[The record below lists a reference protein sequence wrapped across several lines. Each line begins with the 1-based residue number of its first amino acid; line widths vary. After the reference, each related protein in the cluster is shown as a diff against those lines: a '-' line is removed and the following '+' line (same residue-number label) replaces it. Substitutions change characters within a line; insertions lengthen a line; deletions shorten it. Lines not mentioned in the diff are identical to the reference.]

1 MVDTRDIPWSG
12 TDARGRRSTRR
23 RAGTHRALLVLDVG
37 ARLDQPPHLGGVA
50 VTRRL
55 EQRRER
61 HREAHLRRRSALV
74 LVQER
79 ARNCHGSLFSALRT
93 LLRTATAA
101 PLRSSSSAARCPRG
115 CCAAP
120 RRGALPPR
128 GKHREASPRQK
139 SKVRGRLEKG
149 SKVTGVTE
157 ETATEKSGV
166 SSCAG
171 GYLRVRPGRAG
182 EGGFIRTRRDREDVR
197 RAPRAPRFRADSLS
211 PLHAPPPWPAGPPGC
226 SDGGGSLAPAAA
238 PTRTQPLGPRRWR
251 PCGARS
257 TPAPR
262 GARSTY

>member
-1 MVDTRDIPWSG
+1 MYSAVAPVCPIAARALRHRPPPTAPRAPPPPESATGNCAMVDTRDIPWSG

-139 SKVRGRLEKG
+139 SKVRGRLDKG

-157 ETATEKSGV
+157 EN
-166 SSCAG
+166 
-171 GYLRVRPGRAG
+171 RN
-182 EGGFIRTRRDREDVR
+182 
-197 RAPRAPRFRADSLS
+197 
-211 PLHAPPPWPAGPPGC
+211 
-226 SDGGGSLAPAAA
+226 
-238 PTRTQPLGPRRWR
+238 
-251 PCGARS
+251 
-257 TPAPR
+257 
-262 GARSTY
+262 

>member
-1 MVDTRDIPWSG
+1 MISAVAPPCPIAARALRHRPPPTAPRAPPPPESATGNCAMVHTRDIPWSG

-37 ARLDQPPHLGGVA
+37 ARLDHPPHLGGVA

-128 GKHREASPRQK
+128 GKHRE
-139 SKVRGRLEKG
+139 
-149 SKVTGVTE
+149 
-157 ETATEKSGV
+157 TATEKSGV

-171 GYLRVRPGRAG
+171 GGALRGRRR
-182 EGGFIRTRRDREDVR
+182 GFVSWCWAT
-197 RAPRAPRFRADSLS
+197 
-211 PLHAPPPWPAGPPGC
+211 
-226 SDGGGSLAPAAA
+226 
-238 PTRTQPLGPRRWR
+238 
-251 PCGARS
+251 ARGRGRLRS
-257 TPAPR
+257 HTAAPR
-262 GARSTY
+262 GRLQ

>member
-1 MVDTRDIPWSG
+1 MTSAGHPSCPIAARALRHRPPPTAPRAPPPPESATGNCAMVDTRDIPWSG

-128 GKHREASPRQK
+128 GKHRE
-139 SKVRGRLEKG
+139 
-149 SKVTGVTE
+149 
-157 ETATEKSGV
+157 TATEKSGV

-171 GYLRVRPGRAG
+171 GGALRGRRR
-182 EGGFIRTRRDREDVR
+182 GFVSWCWAT
-197 RAPRAPRFRADSLS
+197 
-211 PLHAPPPWPAGPPGC
+211 
-226 SDGGGSLAPAAA
+226 
-238 PTRTQPLGPRRWR
+238 
-251 PCGARS
+251 ARGRGRLRS
-257 TPAPR
+257 HTAAPR
-262 GARSTY
+262 GRLQ